1 MAWIISLLML
11 VFGCINK
18 NYIFIVTSG
27 LYAIAGCIGG
37 AANILK
43 GVLVKIAE
51 APKVE
56 PGGMTETE

>member
-1 MAWIISLLML
+1 MAWIISLAML

-18 NYIFIVTSG
+18 DYILIVTSG

-43 GVLVKIAE
+43 GTLDKLGETPKI
-51 APKVE
+51 E
-56 PGGMTETE
+56 PGGMTEAE